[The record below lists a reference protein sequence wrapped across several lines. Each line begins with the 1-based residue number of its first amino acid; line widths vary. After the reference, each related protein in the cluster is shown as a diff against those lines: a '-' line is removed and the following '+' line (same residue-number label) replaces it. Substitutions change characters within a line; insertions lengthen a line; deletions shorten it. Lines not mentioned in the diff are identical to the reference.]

1 MPSQPDVLNVIH
13 KVALVHS
20 SWPSY
25 VTTRGTVRDLEIALQ
40 AAEQIVVL
48 EQGQVREVGTH
59 DELVKRNGVYAD
71 LVSSTS
77 LSLST
82 SVWYSLYILT
92 DNGRP
97 FDPSLVS
104 VCWNKTDWSAYL
116 DC

>member
-1 MPSQPDVLNVIH
+1 MLHYEFKLFNGCRH
-13 KVALVHS
+13 
-20 SWPSY
+20 
-25 VTTRGTVRDLEIALQ
+25 VTPPIAMFTYHVPLLLQ

-82 SVWYSLYILT
+82 SV
-92 DNGRP
+92 
-97 FDPSLVS
+97 
-104 VCWNKTDWSAYL
+104 
-116 DC
+116 